1 MTGVT
6 PAALGT
12 VALGGAAGSVCR
24 YLVSL
29 AAPALGLSPVW
40 GTLAVN
46 VAGGL
51 AIGFLAELF
60 ARETIPPLLRPLL
73 VTGFLGGFTTFSAFS
88 LEVLALARESA
99 GIAALYAAG
108 SVALSVKACLGG
120 VLLARVLA

>member
-1 MTGVT
+1 MTALS
-6 PAALGT
+6 PAVLGA

-29 AAPALGLSPVW
+29 GAVGLGFSSVW

-51 AIGFLAELF
+51 TIGFLAELF
-60 ARETIPPLLRPLL
+60 VRETISPLVRPLL
-73 VTGFLGGFTTFSAFS
+73 ITGFLGGFTTFSAFS
-88 LEVLALARESA
+88 LEVLTLSRE
-99 GIAALYAAG
+99 GLGVAALYAVA
-108 SVALSVKACLGG
+108 SVVLSVKACLGG